1 MLLGLRRWLEVGK
14 VFIID
19 VSKCN
24 GCYDCQLAC
33 KDEHVDNDW
42 SPYAKPQPDT
52 GHFWLKIYEFERGT
66 IPKVK
71 VTYIPRICM
80 HCDNPPCMAACPVG
94 AIVKRTDGIVLI
106 DPEKCNGCKKCISAC
121 PYEAIYF
128 NDQLNIAQKC
138 TGCAHLIDGRDPL
151 INIPRCVDVCP
162 FDAIKIGEEE
172 ELKDLIKKAETLNPE
187 FEKKRPF
194 AISKSE
200 NVYKPRV
207 YYLNLP
213 RPFIAGAV
221 YDPDV
226 DECIEGAK
234 VIAEDEETKATY
246 TTVTDEF
253 GDFWLKDLEWN
264 RSYTIRIE
272 KEGYEAWVLS
282 GIRTDKDVNL
292 GDIALIRKTK

>member
-1 MLLGLRRWLEVGK
+1 MGK
-14 VFIID
+14 VFVID

-24 GCYDCQLAC
+24 GCYDCQIAC

-66 IPKVK
+66 IPKVR
-71 VTYIPRICM
+71 VTYIPRMCM
-80 HCDNPPCMAACPVG
+80 HCDNPPCSTVCAVK
-94 AIVKRTDGIVLI
+94 AIVKRADGLVLI

-121 PYEAIYF
+121 PYGAIYF
-128 NDQLNIAQKC
+128 NDKLNIAQKC

-151 INIPRCVDVCP
+151 INIPRCVDICP
-162 FDAIKIGEEE
+162 LEAIKFGEEE
-172 ELKDLIKKAETLNPE
+172 ELKELIEKAETLNPE
-187 FEKKRPF
+187 FERKRPF
-194 AISKSE
+194 AVSRSE
-200 NVYKPRV
+200 NACRPRV

-234 VIAEDEETKATY
+234 VTAEDEETKATY

-253 GDFWLKDLEWN
+253 GDFWLRDLEWN
-264 RSYTIRIE
+264 HSYTIRIE
-272 KEGYEAWVLS
+272 KEGYETWVLS
-282 GIRTDKDVNL
+282 GVKTDKDVNL
-292 GDIALIRKTK
+292 GDIALLRKFK